1 MSRLS
6 MGSNAGRTRDSVDE
20 HVERA
25 VREFPEIDP
34 MVESIVSRIDILA
47 RYLRKGWAEALA
59 QHDLSEGEYKVLVK
73 LGLAGEP
80 YRLSPG
86 ELSEHLM
93 VSTGAMTNRIDRV
106 EERDLVVR
114 KPDPHDRRG
123 VLVELTARG
132 KEVLADAVRTQAVNE
147 ARLVDVLAV
156 DEQESLSDLLRKL
169 LIHFQDL
176 MGPPPRH
183 REREDA

>member
-6 MGSNAGRTRDSVDE
+6 MGSNQDETHDSVDE

-25 VREFPEIDP
+25 LHEFPEIDP
-34 MVESIVSRIDILA
+34 MVEAIVSRIDILA

-93 VSTGAMTNRIDRV
+93 VSTGGMTNRVDRL
-106 EERDLVVR
+106 ERRGLIVR

>member
-6 MGSNAGRTRDSVDE
+6 MGSNQDETRDSVDE

-25 VREFPEIDP
+25 LHEFPEIDP
-34 MVESIVSRIDILA
+34 MVEAIVSRIDILA

-93 VSTGAMTNRIDRV
+93 VSTGGMTNRVDRL
-106 EERDLVVR
+106 ERRGLIVR

-123 VLVELTARG
+123 VLVELTPGG
-132 KEVLADAVRTQAVNE
+132 KEVLAAAVRTQAANE
-147 ARLVDVLAV
+147 VRLLDVLAK
-156 DEQESLSDLLRKL
+156 DEKESLGDLLRKL
-169 LIHFQDL
+169 LIHFEVL
-176 MGPPPRH
+176 MGPAPRH
-183 REREDA
+183 REREGT